1 MADQADGLLSPF
13 LRERRMRIALLWMRG
28 RVLDFGCGVGALAKY
43 IPPSRYIGVDQDA
56 DSLNEAKT
64 RFPDHRFEIV
74 TDFSIWMAR
83 RHIEKFD
90 TIVML
95 AVIEHLKK
103 PQAIL
108 RNLSKMLTKKGRFVL
123 TTPCP
128 YFENLYT
135 RGTKLGLFS
144 KHANEEH
151 ETLVDFERM
160 TTIAEECD
168 LCVSIYKRFLL
179 GANQLFVLTKKGG

>member
-1 MADQADGLLSPF
+1 
-13 LRERRMRIALLWMRG
+13 MRSS
-28 RVLDFGCGVGALAKY
+28 VLDFGCGVGALAKY
-43 IPPSRYIGVDQDA
+43 VAPRRYIGVDQDA

-64 RFPDHRFEIV
+64 RFPEHRFEMV
-74 TDFSIWMAR
+74 TDFSIWVSR
-83 RHIEKFD
+83 PQIEKFD

-103 PQAIL
+103 PQAVL
-108 RNLSKMLTKKGRFVL
+108 RNLSRMLTKEGRFVL

-128 YFENLYT
+128 YFEKLYT
-135 RGTKLGLFS
+135 SGTKLGLFS

-160 TTIAEECD
+160 TTIAEGCD
-168 LCVSIYKRFLL
+168 LRVSTYKRFLL
-179 GANQLFVLTKKGG
+179 WANQLFVLTKKGG